1 MDERGVRTDPGSMRK
16 SILLLAVLA
25 AAVVLPAAALAHT
38 TSLFHGADV
47 ASVKSYPNSPHS
59 EITVYDRECDGNYV
73 HARYRLSSG
82 ELRIVTDSSGCTGG
96 LEFRFAPTGK
106 QILRYQ
112 LCEDNEGC
120 TAIKTT

>member
-1 MDERGVRTDPGSMRK
+1 M
-16 SILLLAVLA
+16 
-25 AAVVLPAAALAHT
+25 
-38 TSLFHGADV
+38 

-59 EITVYDRECDGNYV
+59 EITVR
-73 HARYRLSSG
+73 
-82 ELRIVTDSSGCTGG
+82 GG

-106 QILRYQ
+106 QIIRYQ